1 MNKFCIIGFGKLGL
15 LHACITN
22 KYKNYKLSLI
32 IEKNFWIR
40 IFLRFILKNVTIAKN
55 LSKKKLANIKLVIIA
70 TQPSQTGNILYQL
83 KNCYY
88 KNKILIEKPS
98 FISLQDFYNNK
109 YLLNFFTEIKIGYM
123 YRENEIFTH
132 LKKIINK
139 KIYGNPIK
147 ISAYVFSYQPLNE
160 NKTWRKD
167 KKEIGGG
174 AVMLQGTHMIDLL
187 LYIFSNIYY
196 VKSKNYYSKDRLEYK
211 SIALFKTE
219 NNSKI
224 ELEINSKKKGVRKMS
239 IGMKVFFKKYLIE
252 ADDESIKI
260 FKKKKLIFENYKNQ
274 ISKSCFFEIGD
285 SSYSKQL
292 NNFLKR
298 KNNKINEIRMLEKNL
313 NLINKIYNNGNNF
326 RSQ

>member
-1 MNKFCIIGFGKLGL
+1 MKKFCIIGFGKLGL

-22 KYKNYKLSLI
+22 NYKNYKLSLI
-32 IEKNFWIR
+32 VEKNFWIR
-40 IFLRFILKNVTIAKN
+40 FFLKFILKNVTITKN
-55 LSKKKLANIKLVIIA
+55 LNKKKLRNIELVIIA

-83 KNCYY
+83 KNYSF

-98 FISLQDFYNNK
+98 FISLQDFNNNK
-109 YLLNFFTEIKIGYM
+109 HLLHFFSKVKIGYM
-123 YRENEIFTH
+123 YRENEIFNY

-139 KIYGNPIK
+139 KKYGNPIK
-147 ISAYVFSYQPLNE
+147 VSAYVFSYQPLNI

-174 AVMLQGTHMIDLL
+174 TVMLQGTHMIDLL
-187 LYIFSNIYY
+187 LYIFTNIYY
-196 VKSKNYYSKDRLEYK
+196 VKSKNYYSRHGLEYK
-211 SIALFKTE
+211 SITLFKTE
-219 NNSKI
+219 KNSKI
-224 ELEINSKKKGVRKMS
+224 ILEIDSKKAGVRKIS
-239 IGMKVFFKKYLIE
+239 IGMKVFFKNHIIE

-260 FKKKKLIFENYKNQ
+260 FNKKKLIFENYKNQ
-274 ISKSCFFEIGD
+274 ISKPCFFEIGD

-292 NNFLKR
+292 KKFLGR

-313 NLINKIYNNGNNF
+313 DLINKIYNNGTNF